1 MAKNGQVKEPVSVS
15 LNTSVLVR
23 LDRYCLKTDLD
34 RSYVVNRAIKKF
46 LACELADN
54 PAFWDRLYDECEE
67 EVII

>member
-46 LACELADN
+46 LACEFYYENRKGYLQWN
-54 PAFWDRLYDECEE
+54 
-67 EVII
+67 